1 MSENG
6 DGSSHSDPSE
16 RLWVLV
22 NLDALPDR
30 WKGRAVPLALVGL
43 LPDEARQFIKGE
55 IPRVRLA
62 RDDEELARL
71 AARGVGVDDI
81 ASALHLTSRS
91 VYRRLARLRR
101 EFDARTNAELA
112 SRLTKY
118 GF

>member
-1 MSENG
+1 MSQDASGNG
-6 DGSSHSDPSE
+6 QSLSSD

-22 NLDALPDR
+22 NLEALPDR

-43 LPDEARQFIKGE
+43 LPEEARQFIKGE
-55 IPRVRLA
+55 IPRVKLD

-71 AARGVGVDDI
+71 AARGVAVDDI

-101 EFDARTNAELA
+101 QFEARTNAELA

>member
-1 MSENG
+1 MGDNSGGNG
-6 DGSSHSDPSE
+6 RNDTSD

-22 NLDALPDR
+22 NLEALPDR

-43 LPDEARQFIKGE
+43 LPEEARQFIRGE
-55 IPRVRLA
+55 LPRVKLD

-71 AARGVGVDDI
+71 AARGVAVDDI

-101 EFDARTNAELA
+101 QFEARTNAELA
-112 SRLTKY
+112 SRLTKF